1 MVSRAARVK
10 AFVRNLSSPSEFLL
24 VTLMCFGWE
33 IVSSGMAIYGQ
44 VVHPRPN
51 EIQFSP
57 TYITWSVL
65 RELISL
71 AALLWIG
78 SVRGWSFATFGF
90 RFSWKGTAGGVLLL
104 GAAFAAGALQNF
116 VSSSLFHPAPAIK
129 LAGATLP
136 FVLLDS
142 IINPVFEETL
152 ECGYYFHALGRFGQ
166 GTAVLASAIFVGF
179 LHAYQGL
186 NGAIGVVM
194 IRIIFGLAYW
204 RWKNL
209 WPLILAHSI
218 LDFLALAN
226 L

>member
-1 MVSRAARVK
+1 MESQAGVK
-10 AFVRNLSSPSEFLL
+10 SFVRNLSGPSEFLL
-24 VTLMCFGWE
+24 VMLICLGWE

-44 VVHPRPN
+44 LIHARPN
-51 EIQFSP
+51 EIEFSP

-65 RELISL
+65 RELLSL

-78 SVRGWSFATFGF
+78 AVRGWSYETFGF
-90 RFSWKGTAGGVLLL
+90 RLSWKGTAAGLLLL
-104 GAAFAAGALQNF
+104 GAALAASILNNF
-116 VSSSLFHPAPAIK
+116 VSSSLFHSAAAIK
-129 LAGATLP
+129 ITGASLP
-136 FVLLDS
+136 FALLHS
-142 IINPVFEETL
+142 IVNPVFEETL
-152 ECGYYFHALGRFGQ
+152 ECGYYFHALRNLGK

-186 NGAIGVVM
+186 NGAVGVVM